1 MVKQSTPGLDSK
13 ESLNAFIQEYNELHR
28 AQALGD
34 NSALVRTLL
43 ITAEKTFLGSV
54 ITGVPLTVGY
64 TYRGTPA
71 VQATMGQ
78 ASSAFAAG
86 KFDDAARLYIAAAG
100 QDPALYIAALYAG
113 DSFFRNKDYANGGVW
128 FAKAIA
134 IDPDRETAYRYWGDA
149 LYKAGDSAGA
159 REKIVQAYVAEP
171 YSIATWAEL
180 YQWAMANKFTLAAPQ
195 ARRPEFYMLDGKVD
209 FDPRVLPDSGDGRA
223 SWLIYQHVRVSHGA
237 PTLMQNVPPGGGT
250 MANGDLQASGY
261 IHTLAEEM
269 QALTAMLSDVKQKL
283 AAGTVTQE
291 RLDPG
296 IKLLLRLQQDDMLEC
311 FVLLNAY
318 DKGLLHDYPKYRAA
332 HRDRLIAYV
341 NQYLLS
347 QPSASTVPQK

>member
-1 MVKQSTPGLDSK
+1 
-13 ESLNAFIQEYNELHR
+13 
-28 AQALGD
+28 
-34 NSALVRTLL
+34 
-43 ITAEKTFLGSV
+43 
-54 ITGVPLTVGY
+54 
-64 TYRGTPA
+64 
-71 VQATMGQ
+71 
-78 ASSAFAAG
+78 
-86 KFDDAARLYIAAAG
+86 
-100 QDPALYIAALYAG
+100 
-113 DSFFRNKDYANGGVW
+113 
-128 FAKAIA
+128 
-134 IDPDRETAYRYWGDA
+134 
-149 LYKAGDSAGA
+149 
-159 REKIVQAYVAEP
+159 
-171 YSIATWAEL
+171 
-180 YQWAMANKFTLAAPQ
+180 MANKFTLAAPQ